1 MTKLELLELIQNGEN
16 SGIEF
21 KSSDVSSSELAI
33 SIVCFANAKGGRIL
47 IGVEDDGTITGIRP
61 KGREPLDR
69 WVASICR
76 DSVKEWIL
84 PYYEEI
90 EVEKGKRVAVVTI
103 DMGMNKP
110 YYVLDKSGKP
120 AFYIRVVKECRIIR
134 SKEELGRLFQA
145 SGLVHPDLVPITS
158 ANIADLEHNKL
169 REYFLAN
176 RPNPIDIDSFS
187 TSQREQQLTTAKIL
201 TESARGRVPTLWAL
215 LLFGKNP
222 QEHVPHSEV
231 IYAHYPGT
239 DVESHLL
246 DQNSFRGT
254 LIEIVENATMALE
267 AALPVASDIVGLK
280 RKERAAIAR
289 KVLREALV
297 NAVCHRQ
304 YAITGPV
311 RLLLFSERL
320 EVISPGAPPNGVTEE
335 NMQRGG
341 ISVPRNYFL
350 FQNLK
355 NMNYVDMLGR
365 GLEMICKEIK
375 TATGRDPKI
384 EIRGEETRL
393 ILWRR
398 DSSTS
403 MTTQKSQ

>member
-16 SGIEF
+16 SGVEF
-21 KSSDVSSSELAI
+21 KSGDVSSSELAI
-33 SIVCFANAKGGRIL
+33 AIVCFANAKGGRIL

-69 WVASICR
+69 WVANIFR
-76 DSVKEWIL
+76 DSVKEWVL

-103 DMGMNKP
+103 DMGINKP

-120 AFYIRVVKECRIIR
+120 AFYIRVVKECRIIK
-134 SKEELGRLFQA
+134 SKGELGRLFQA
-145 SGLVHPDLVPITS
+145 SGLVHPDLIPITTAS
-158 ANIADLEHNKL
+158 VDDLEHKKL
-169 REYFLAN
+169 REYFLTN

-187 TSQREQQLTTAKIL
+187 TARREQQLTTAKIL
-201 TESARGRVPTLWAL
+201 TESATGKAPTLWAL
-215 LLFGKNP
+215 LLFGTNP
-222 QEHVPHSEV
+222 QEHVPHSEA
-231 IYAHYPGT
+231 IYAHYQGA
-239 DVESHLL
+239 DVGSRLL
-246 DQNSFRGT
+246 DQKTFQGT
-254 LIEIVENATMALE
+254 LIEIVENATTVLE
-267 AALPVASDIVGLK
+267 AALPVISDIVGLK
-280 RKERAAIAR
+280 REEKPAIAR

-311 RLLLFSERL
+311 RLLLFSDRL

-365 GLEMICKEIK
+365 GLEMIYKEIK
-375 TATGRDPKI
+375 TATGRDPRI

-393 ILWRR
+393 ILWQANL
-398 DSSTS
+398 SEN
-403 MTTQKSQ
+403 Q